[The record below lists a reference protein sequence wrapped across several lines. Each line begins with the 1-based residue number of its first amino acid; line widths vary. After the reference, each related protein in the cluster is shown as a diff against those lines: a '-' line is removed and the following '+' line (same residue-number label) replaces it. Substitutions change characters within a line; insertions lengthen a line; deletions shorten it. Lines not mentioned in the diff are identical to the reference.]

1 MKLLQTVVVKQILT
15 EQSKHELFEKYQS
28 KKLQLQKECD
38 QLRFEMKKL
47 EKTKKFQPTSLIQ
60 HFDKEIQARQEKI
73 KLADFQIEQLHNLPI
88 GSELKEREVQALVD
102 INVGERWDDFLA
114 GSTII
119 VKDGMVTEIRER

>member
-1 MKLLQTVVVKQILT
+1 MKLLQTVIVKQVLT
-15 EQSKHELFEKYQS
+15 EKSKTELFEKYQS
-28 KKLQLQKECD
+28 KKLQYQKECD

-47 EKTKKFQPTSLIQ
+47 EKTKKFQPTSLIT

-73 KLADFQIEQLHNLPI
+73 KLADFQLQQLHNLPL

-102 INVGERWDDFLA
+102 INVGDRWDDHLA

-119 VKDGMVTEIRER
+119 VKDGIVTEIRER